1 MSRRKNNKSL
11 KGRVF
16 SDTYSEFVLKRI
28 WIKDFNFPENVAVET
43 KV

>member
-1 MSRRKNNKSL
+1 MSKRKNNKLL

-16 SDTYSEFVLKRI
+16 RDTYSEFVLKRI
-28 WIKDFNFPENVAVET
+28 WIKDFHCPENVAVET